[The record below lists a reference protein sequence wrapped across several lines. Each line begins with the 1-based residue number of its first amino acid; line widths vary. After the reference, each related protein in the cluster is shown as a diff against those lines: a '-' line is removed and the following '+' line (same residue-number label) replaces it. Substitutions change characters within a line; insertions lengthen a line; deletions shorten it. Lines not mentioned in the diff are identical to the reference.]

1 MILQELFDVVICK
14 NPISKA
20 FADENPG
27 NIPYV
32 TTTSKNNGVECYVD
46 YPPQYPANL
55 ITVSKDGASADAF
68 LQTEPFCGNE
78 KVMVLLNKQDLSLH
92 QLLFYTYVINANKY
106 KFAYGRKC
114 SVARLKELVIPS
126 IQDIPVWVYDIDI
139 SDVFTK
145 NKNGVS
151 CKINVNNWKEF
162 KISDLF
168 NIRYGVNL
176 ELNTCEEVDENN
188 DESVNFVARTAENNG
203 ISARVRIKEGV
214 EPQAAGLITVA
225 GGGSVLS
232 TFLQYEPFYSGRD
245 LYTLEAK
252 EKISDAAKLFIITVI
267 EKNKYKYSY
276 GRQANK
282 TLPDIIL
289 RLPVTLEGAPDYD
302 YMETYIKSLPYGDRV

>member
-1 MILQELFDVVICK
+1 MMLQELFDVVICK

-78 KVMVLLNKQDLSLH
+78 KVMVLLNKQELSRH

-114 SVARLKELVIPS
+114 SVARLKELIIPAVEE
-126 IQDIPVWVYDIDI
+126 IPKWLYATDI
-139 SDVFTK
+139 S
-145 NKNGVS
+145 
-151 CKINVNNWKEF
+151 NVYTQNTSGIPHEITVESWKEF

-168 NIRYGVNL
+168 IIRYGVNL
-176 ELNTCEEVDENN
+176 ELNICEEVDENE
-188 DESVNFVARTAENNG
+188 DGAINFVARTAENNG
-203 ISARVRIKEGV
+203 ISARVKIKEGI
-214 EPQAAGLITVA
+214 EPQAPGLITVA

-245 LYTLEAK
+245 LYTLESK
-252 EKISDAAKLFIITVI
+252 DKISDAAKLFIVAVI

-282 TLPDIIL
+282 TLPDVIL
-289 RLPVTLEGAPDYD
+289 KLPTKQDGSPDYD
-302 YMETYIKSLPYGDRV
+302 YMEKYMKSLSYGDRL

>member
-1 MILQELFDVVICK
+1 MMLQELFDVVICK

-27 NIPYV
+27 NTPYV

-78 KVMVLLNKQDLSLH
+78 KVMVLLNKQELSRH

-114 SVARLKELVIPS
+114 SVARLKELIVPAVEEIPK
-126 IQDIPVWVYDIDI
+126 WLYATDI
-139 SDVFTK
+139 S
-145 NKNGVS
+145 
-151 CKINVNNWKEF
+151 NVYTQNTSRIPHEITVENWKEF

-168 NIRYGVNL
+168 IIRYGVNL
-176 ELNTCEEVDENN
+176 ELNICEEVDEN
-188 DESVNFVARTAENNG
+188 DKEAVNFVARTAENNG
-203 ISARVRIKEGV
+203 ISARVKIKEGI
-214 EPQAAGLITVA
+214 EPQASGLITVA

-245 LYTLEAK
+245 LYTLESK
-252 EKISDAAKLFIITVI
+252 DKISDAAKLFIVAVI

-289 RLPVTLEGAPDYD
+289 KLPIKQDGSPDYD
-302 YMETYIKSLPYGDRV
+302 YMEKYMKSLSYGDRL